1 MGTEMNLPHSVSF
14 ALWLASLGWLVVP
27 LHAPTPTG
35 CTCGR
40 PDCRSAG
47 KHPRTPNGLKD
58 ASKDPQVIEAWWR
71 HEPVWNVGV
80 VTGAVSNIIVIDVDP
95 RHGGDVALAQLQ
107 HENGPFPLTPESRTG
122 GGGTHY
128 VFEHPGDSVAN
139 SSGRLGAGLDLK
151 ADGGLIV
158 APPSLHASGQ
168 RYEWVDGRRPDQ
180 LRVAP
185 VPPWLLGLIQAKKTT
200 PALARVERAD
210 LVKNGA
216 VEGTRNASV
225 ASLAGHLLRR
235 GVDPHAVVDL
245 LSAWN
250 RVKNKPPLPE
260 VELFSTIDSIA
271 GLELAR
277 RRGGRHE

>member
-1 MGTEMNLPHSVSF
+1 MNLPHTVSF

-27 LHAPTPTG
+27 LHAPSPMG

-40 PDCRSAG
+40 LDCRSAG

-58 ASKDPQVIEAWWR
+58 ASKESPIIEDWWAR
-71 HEPVWNVGV
+71 MPESNVGI
-80 VTGAVSNIIVIDVDP
+80 VTGAVSNIIVVDVDP
-95 RHGGDVALAQLQ
+95 RHGGDVALAHLV
-107 HENGPFPLTPESRTG
+107 HENGAFPSTLESKTG
-122 GGGTHY
+122 GGGTHF
-128 VFEHPGDSVAN
+128 VFEHPGFPVAN
-139 SSGRLGAGLDLK
+139 SAGKLGAGLDIK

-168 RYEWVDGRRPDQ
+168 RYQWVEGRRPDQ
-180 LRVAP
+180 LPVAP
-185 VPPWLLGLIQAKKTT
+185 APAWLLGLVHEKKTSPT
-200 PALARVERAD
+200 LAKAERTE

-250 RVKNKPPLPE
+250 TTRNTPPLSDDE
-260 VELFSTIDSIA
+260 VIRTINSIA
-271 GLELAR
+271 GRELAR
-277 RRGGRHE
+277 RRGGRDE